1 MDKKQFMEMC
11 KALSNETRV
20 NILIWLKDP
29 EKHFPGKKLHLSPDT
44 ADCPGGI
51 CVGSIQDKAGIRNRR
66 FLTIW
71 ICCSVPAYCRQN
83 ALGAGLTI
91 AATNK
96 RYRNYPVSS
105 AKTYSLM
112 ISHQKKSVCSQEVQS
127 LGEQALLFCNHIF
140 GGKALLIGI
149 VAFQYFDGNESVVG
163 FVLGNL
169 DSRRL
174 GENQDFIGADEG
186 ADRFHVAVAAG
197 F

>member
-44 ADCPGGI
+44 ADCLVASALVLFRIKLGF
-51 CVGSIQDKAGIRNRR
+51 RNRR

-112 ISHQKKSVCSQEVQS
+112 ISHKKER
-127 LGEQALLFCNHIF
+127 LLA
-140 GGKALLIGI
+140 GGTEPRRAG
-149 VAFQYFDGNESVVG
+149 AFI
-163 FVLGNL
+163 L
-169 DSRRL
+169 
-174 GENQDFIGADEG
+174 
-186 ADRFHVAVAAG
+186 
-197 F
+197 

>member
-51 CVGSIQDKAGIRNRR
+51 CVGSIQDKAGISQS
-66 FLTIW
+66 TI
-71 ICCSVPAYCRQN
+71 SHYLDMLQR
-83 ALGAGLTI
+83 AGLLSTERVGRWTYYPI

-112 ISHQKKSVCSQEVQS
+112 ISHKKER
-127 LGEQALLFCNHIF
+127 LLA
-140 GGKALLIGI
+140 GGTEPRRAG
-149 VAFQYFDGNESVVG
+149 AFI
-163 FVLGNL
+163 L
-169 DSRRL
+169 
-174 GENQDFIGADEG
+174 
-186 ADRFHVAVAAG
+186 
-197 F
+197 